1 MIQYKRCL
9 CAGGVVWAC
18 LFSVH
23 AQKPQFSQYY
33 ASPLLIAPSFA
44 GNSLGTRAFVNF
56 RDQWASMPGSFTTYS
71 LALDNNFYSIN
82 SGAGLVFL
90 RDVAGKANYGNTLIM
105 ALYSYRFNFNDSWR
119 IRPGIAFSWT
129 QHNIDFNRAIFP
141 DQIWD
146 MGISPAT
153 IEKTVDPY
161 SYFDAEASAVIY
173 NSRMWFGLDVSNL
186 MRPTASLSQLQ
197 SRIPIQWTQFGGC
210 NFRLNRGLGTA
221 SQILSVNYLAKVA
234 HWSSSAFYQ
243 FEAGVNWIRS
253 PLLLGLAWRGLPSFK
268 SPYSSYD
275 ALIITAGVAFGNFT
289 VGYSYDFTVSSL
301 GPATGGSHEVTLS
314 FSFNEGNKVDRKSPI
329 PCPGLVKNLMF
340 GDKESY
346 R

>member
-1 MIQYKRCL
+1 MCTGAFI
-9 CAGGVVWAC
+9 WAW
-18 LFSVH
+18 LFSVD

-56 RDQWASMPGSFTTYS
+56 RDQWANMPGSFTTYS

-82 SGAGLVFL
+82 SGAGVVFL
-90 RDVAGKANYGNTLIM
+90 RDVAGKVRYGNTM
-105 ALYSYRFNFNDSWR
+105 AALLYSYRFNFNNEWR

-129 QHNIDFNRAIFP
+129 QHSIDFPSAIFP
-141 DQIWD
+141 DQIWE

-161 SYFDAEASAVIY
+161 SYFDAEVSAVFY
-173 NSRMWFGLDVSNL
+173 NRRMWFGLDVSNL
-186 MRPTASLSQLQ
+186 MRPVSSFSHLQ
-197 SRIPIQWTQFGGC
+197 SRIPMQWTQFGGC
-210 NFRLNRGLGTA
+210 NFRLNRGLGSA
-221 SQILSVNYLAKVA
+221 SQILSVNYLAKIA
-234 HWSSSAFYQ
+234 QWSSATFYQ
-243 FEAGVNWIRS
+243 FEVGANWIRS
-253 PLLLGLAWRGLPSFK
+253 PLLLGVAWRGLPNFK

-275 ALIITAGVAFGNFT
+275 AVIITAGVAFGNFT

-314 FSFNEGNKVDRKSPI
+314 FSFNEGNRNDRKSSI
-329 PCPGLVKNLMF
+329 PCPGLVKSLMF